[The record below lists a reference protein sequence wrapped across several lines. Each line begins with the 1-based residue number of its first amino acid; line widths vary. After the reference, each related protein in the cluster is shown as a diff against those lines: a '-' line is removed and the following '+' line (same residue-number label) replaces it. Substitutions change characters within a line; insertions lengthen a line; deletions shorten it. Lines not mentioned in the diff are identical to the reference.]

1 MGSFS
6 AVEDQWQ
13 NCSKRFEIRRRRENN
28 FSMEL
33 RSKHELTLEVF
44 VAKFINK
51 SGADIHN
58 IVNEIA
64 PMDGS
69 YNSRRRGIHKEGGQ
83 NNSEIQLESESALI
97 YLWVRISNQRA

>member
-1 MGSFS
+1 M
-6 AVEDQWQ
+6 
-13 NCSKRFEIRRRRENN
+13 EI
-28 FSMEL
+28 

-44 VAKFINK
+44 AAKFINK

-69 YNSRRRGIHKEGGQ
+69 YNSQSRWIHKEGGPH
-83 NNSEIQLESESALI
+83 NSEIRLESESALI
-97 YLWVRISNQRA
+97 YLWVSISNQRA